1 MSVLTERVNLVLG
14 FSNLITVLNL
24 GYKHRLLAINR
35 VRQQI
40 CYAGYLCF
48 ITAQQGTCCPSC
60 AEGGMHITPAIWQW
74 SWRQLSCFLSYTSL
88 LRLVPTFTPT
98 TSGRWSLIKVMHSVL
113 CTHGTNVSVSGGYLP
128 RLLPPNPPPPPP
140 PEIHC
145 SFPNGAAN
153 NTWPHFIRLH
163 YVPPSS
169 LSCNFVTKIRH
180 FGWIWKHWGLKGL
193 MLNAKIP
200 QSVILHLSG
209 HTLEAS
215 GPGVWNVTGWK

>member
-14 FSNLITVLNL
+14 FSNLITMLNM
-24 GYKHRLLAINR
+24 GNKHRLLAINR
-35 VRQQI
+35 VRQHF

-48 ITAQQGTCCPSC
+48 ITAQLGTCCPSC
-60 AEGGMHITPAIWQW
+60 AKGGMHITPAIWHW

-88 LRLVPTFTPT
+88 LWLVPTFTPT

-140 PEIHC
+140 EIHC
-145 SFPNGAAN
+145 SFPNGVAN

-163 YVPPSS
+163 YPPPPP
-169 LSCNFVTKIRH
+169 LSTQLQFWVNMK
-180 FGWIWKHWGLKGL
+180 
-193 MLNAKIP
+193 
-200 QSVILHLSG
+200 
-209 HTLEAS
+209 TLRFKWSDAQR
-215 GPGVWNVTGWK
+215 